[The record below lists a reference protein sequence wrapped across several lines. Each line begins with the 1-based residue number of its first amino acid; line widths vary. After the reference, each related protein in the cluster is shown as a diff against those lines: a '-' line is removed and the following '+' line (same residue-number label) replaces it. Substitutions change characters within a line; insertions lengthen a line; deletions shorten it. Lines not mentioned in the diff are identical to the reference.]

1 MRRKPIQ
8 LRQAAE
14 RDITLAVAWYAANA
28 NRDVANRYIDA
39 LQEAY
44 LVIASNPKIGSQR
57 YATTHEIP
65 ELRSLTL
72 RKFPFHIFHI
82 EQDDRIEIWRVLNS
96 SRDIPNVF

>member
-8 LRQAAE
+8 LRQVAE

-44 LVIASNPKIGSQR
+44 LVGTA
-57 YATTHEIP
+57 
-65 ELRSLTL
+65 
-72 RKFPFHIFHI
+72 
-82 EQDDRIEIWRVLNS
+82 
-96 SRDIPNVF
+96 

>member
-57 YATTHEIP
+57 YATTLEIP